1 MDLIWDVERGI
12 QHDKA
17 TGHIMKFV
25 SENGPFWGLYH
36 FFTDEGVKMI
46 GIYDTKQNALKAG
59 GYNSS
64 EK

>member
-1 MDLIWDVERGI
+1 MDLIWDVDRGI

-17 TGHIMKFV
+17 TGQIMKFV
-25 SENGPFWGLYH
+25 SENGPFWGLSH
-36 FFTDEGVKMI
+36 FFTADGVTMV